1 MNTRP
6 RALEL
11 VSSTI
16 LAGAAIVGVLAAIQ
30 PLIAVGVVGA
40 IVLAYVV
47 FNDLAM
53 GFAVLAFVSFL
64 DTLPTSGAL
73 SLAKGASI
81 SSRWRGWRLRHGP
94 KRRGRLLLR
103 GSLLT
108 SILIAFF
115 GLATLSLQCP
125 PTSA

>member
-1 MNTRP
+1 MNTRL

-73 SLAKGASI
+73 SLAKGAGVLIALAWLASFAMDR
-81 SSRWRGWRLRHGP
+81 SGEGDFFSEHS
-94 KRRGRLLLR
+94 LLR
-103 GSLLT
+103 G
-108 SILIAFF
+108 F
-115 GLATLSLQCP
+115 
-125 PTSA
+125 